1 MPLLLPRRTAP
12 GRAFA
17 AVFFAAV
24 WGGGAATAADLQV
37 VVHGP
42 GGAPLPN
49 AVVTVYPDAGSHAP
63 MPPPAPLMLAQKDIA
78 FSPYVLIVPL
88 GAQVGFSNN
97 DTVRHHVYSFSAPHR
112 FELKLF
118 GREDT
123 RFERFDKP
131 GVVALGCNIHDAMAA
146 YVYVADT
153 RFAAKTDAQGR
164 VRIADLPAGAAT
176 VKVWHPLAKL
186 PGGTL
191 SKAVTIA
198 SAGTGDAVTLDVR
211 PPLKGKQ
218 DH

>member
-1 MPLLLPRRTAP
+1 MTGSLPRRMALTLAAAFLSATA
-12 GRAFA
+12 AQ
-17 AVFFAAV
+17 
-24 WGGGAATAADLQV
+24 AADLQFTV
-37 VVHGP
+37 RGP

-49 AVVTVYPDAGSHAP
+49 AVVAVYPAAGQHAP
-63 MPPPAPLMLAQKDIA
+63 TPPPTPLMMAQKDIA
-78 FSPYVLIVPL
+78 FSPYVLVVPL

-118 GREDT
+118 GREET
-123 RFERFDKP
+123 RLQTFDKP

-146 YVYVADT
+146 YVYVSDT
-153 RFAAKTDAQGR
+153 RFVAKTDAQGR

-176 VKVWHPLAKL
+176 VKVWHPYAKL

-191 SKAVTIA
+191 TKALTLA
-198 SAGTGDAVTLDVR
+198 AAGAADAVSLDVR

>member
-1 MPLLLPRRTAP
+1 ML
-12 GRAFA
+12 A
-17 AVFFAAV
+17 AVLSGTASARAAE
-24 WGGGAATAADLQV
+24 LQFTV
-37 VVHGP
+37 RGP

-49 AVVTVYPDAGSHAP
+49 AVVAVYPAAGPHAST
-63 MPPPAPLMLAQKDIA
+63 PPSTPLLMAQKDIA
-78 FSPYVLIVPL
+78 FSPYVLVVPL

-118 GREDT
+118 GREET
-123 RFERFDKP
+123 RLQIFDKS

-146 YVYVADT
+146 YVYVSDT
-153 RFAAKTDAQGR
+153 RFVAKTDAQGG

-176 VKVWHPLAKL
+176 VKVWHPYAKL

-191 SKAVTIA
+191 YKTLTLAAATTS
-198 SAGTGDAVTLDVR
+198 DAATLDVR

>member
-1 MPLLLPRRTAP
+1 MKTRLRHAGLPTLALALFCVTSA
-12 GRAFA
+12 RAA
-17 AVFFAAV
+17 E
-24 WGGGAATAADLQV
+24 LQV
-37 VVHGP
+37 VVRGP

-49 AVVTVYPDAGSHAP
+49 AVVTIYPDAGSHAP
-63 MPPPAPLMLAQKDIA
+63 SPPSTPLMMAQKDIA
-78 FSPYVLIVPL
+78 FSPYVLIVPV

-118 GREDT
+118 GREET
-123 RFERFDKP
+123 RLERFDKP

-146 YVYVADT
+146 YIDVVDT

-164 VRIADLPAGAAT
+164 VRIADLPTGAAT
-176 VKVWHPLAKL
+176 VKVWHPFAKL
-186 PGGTL
+186 PGGTF
-191 SKAVTIA
+191 SKTLTIA
-198 SAGTGDAVTLDVR
+198 PGGTSDQVTLDVR